1 MKKFLLII
9 FVLLTGCSS
18 NLVKYKNISDA
29 VIKYYQDDNYK
40 EELSKE
46 ELSLFNNYIADYEKN
61 IINLNNYLI
70 KNDSFMTMEP
80 NSTGVYVEDGI
91 CYIEEK
97 NIIFHENQNGHMEDV
112 SILVCNGYYV
122 TLLKDDVYKE
132 NIIKDNVN
140 YNFIGYYDS
149 DKYSFVYKDYSTGN
163 NLIIT
168 IGDKINIELT
178 NNDDIELKSITEF
191 NYWMI
196 IFILVLLSLVV
207 IIIKK
212 YKSNEGDSF

>member
-1 MKKFLLII
+1 M
-9 FVLLTGCSS
+9 
-18 NLVKYKNISDA
+18 
-29 VIKYYQDDNYK
+29 
-40 EELSKE
+40 
-46 ELSLFNNYIADYEKN
+46 
-61 IINLNNYLI
+61 
-70 KNDSFMTMEP
+70 
-80 NSTGVYVEDGI
+80 
-91 CYIEEK
+91 
-97 NIIFHENQNGHMEDV
+97 
-112 SILVCNGYYV
+112 
-122 TLLKDDVYKE
+122 LKDDVYKE

-207 IIIKK
+207 VIIKK